1 MSSPENAEQ
10 RARAAFVDVGR
21 VFGGVL
27 IAIIGFAVLAQFVG
41 FVAQMLYAIVAFLF
55 FFVPQRILERR
66 DEDPEEWGMTAGNIW
81 RGIGWGLGATLLTL
95 PFFIPGYWIW
105 ETYFL
110 KRSFEP
116 DAARYRQ
123 WSVELDGEPD
133 SWGQDEAGVWIWS
146 HRDEIHVGL
155 RNDGGPNNRVRI
167 EADVPFKPTRR
178 GTVNITPEQEG
189 AAKARVWFVA
199 PTHSKSRGV
208 VRIRGPDDI
217 RVRVEPVADG
227 NPTWPLYTGPNADPA
242 ESNEYS
248 DERGWMWLFLW
259 VATQFVLVAF
269 PEEYFYRGFIQTRLE
284 QGFEARAEA
293 KGKAMAVILGFTPA
307 ILVSSI
313 LFGIGHLLVPVG
325 GAILGNRMSVF
336 FPALL
341 FGWLRRRTGSILAST
356 IYHAFSNMMVLVAAV
371 HFV

>member
-1 MSSPENAEQ
+1 M
-10 RARAAFVDVGR
+10 V
-21 VFGGVL
+21 
-27 IAIIGFAVLAQFVG
+27 
-41 FVAQMLYAIVAFLF
+41 
-55 FFVPQRILERR
+55 
-66 DEDPEEWGMTAGNIW
+66 
-81 RGIGWGLGATLLTL
+81 
-95 PFFIPGYWIW
+95 
-105 ETYFL
+105 
-110 KRSFEP
+110 K
-116 DAARYRQ
+116 
-123 WSVELDGEPD
+123 
-133 SWGQDEAGVWIWS
+133 
-146 HRDEIHVGL
+146 
-155 RNDGGPNNRVRI
+155 
-167 EADVPFKPTRR
+167 
-178 GTVNITPEQEG
+178 
-189 AAKARVWFVA
+189 
-199 PTHSKSRGV
+199 
-208 VRIRGPDDI
+208 IRGPDDI
-217 RVRVEPVADG
+217 RVRVEPVAEG

-293 KGKAMAVILGFTPA
+293 KGKAMTVILGFTPA